1 MAMRTRQELLKKM
14 INRLIGWEEKSEFVA
29 ELMRKN
35 QSDFQLLQQYDDQ
48 IKTTYSNEEKELV
61 NQLMTYQKEVMNN
74 IKEERTNLARQ
85 MKQMNQKDNVVK
97 HYYQKKNQSMFI
109 DRGL

>member
-85 MKQMNQKDNVVK
+85 MKQMNQKDNVVQ
-97 HYYQKKNQSMFI
+97 HYYQKMNQSMFI